1 MKKLIKSN
9 NGKAFM
15 TMGREYSMESIHLV
29 NLITKE
35 DLAQIL
41 RDFQASRDEVKSKDR
56 DEALS
61 SRGE

>member
-1 MKKLIKSN
+1 
-9 NGKAFM
+9 M